1 MCSCTW
7 MLIIIAF
14 PICGFHFMLC
24 CTLRGLLLVL
34 WQVVEACARSLKMI
48 FHSRLAPKSDMFQ
61 SHRMEL
67 ILQLLNHKNENVS
80 EVAAC
85 VLARCCET
93 AEHQLVFANAGGLRS
108 LVVLL
113 SGSVKTREAA
123 LDALAALTKNNKHLS
138 ETVINMNQGESLC
151 LIIKLLKEKPP
162 VTRLL
167 ACTCLINIEKACPE
181 KFKSASSELL
191 ARDSMLGILLKLL
204 DEPGQV
210 GEDAPGD
217 SSNTQLFCTWVS

>member
-1 MCSCTW
+1 M
-7 MLIIIAF
+7 
-14 PICGFHFMLC
+14 
-24 CTLRGLLLVL
+24 
-34 WQVVEACARSLKMI
+34 EACARSLKMI

-93 AEHQLVFANAGGLRS
+93 ADHQQVFANAGGLRS
-108 LVVLL
+108 LVILL

-138 ETVINMNQGESLC
+138 ETVIKMNHGESLRS
-151 LIIKLLKEKPP
+151 IIKLLKEKSP

-181 KFKSASSELL
+181 KFKPASEDLL
-191 ARDSMLGILLKLL
+191 ARNSMLVILLKLL

-217 SSNTQLFCTWVS
+217 SSNTQLFFLLGFIVLITWLQL